1 MNAKFTPGPWQLKQ
15 NENCKHKDLQV
26 WTKHGYMVGT
36 KVIKVDET
44 RLDGESWLD
53 MRERT
58 EAKREQAKEEANAN
72 VALIA
77 CAPDM
82 YEMLES
88 KLDLI
93 RCGIGANY
101 SGDPKQNPKYLEVV
115 ELLKRARG
123 EL

>member
-1 MNAKFTPGPWQLKQ
+1 MNTKFTPGPWQLKQ
-15 NENCKHKDLQV
+15 NENCKRKDLQV

-36 KVIKVDET
+36 TVIKVDET

-58 EAKREQAKEEANAN
+58 EEKREQAKEEANAN

-82 YEMLES
+82 YKAIE
-88 KLDLI
+88 DLI
-93 RCGIGANY
+93 GILETEVFERY
-101 SGDPKQNPKYLEVV
+101 GDPGLLDGDAAEYKQ
-115 ELLKRARG
+115 LLKRARG
-123 EL
+123 E

>member
-1 MNAKFTPGPWQLKQ
+1 MKETKFTKGPWIN
-15 NENCKHKDLQV
+15 NEQGFLIGEDGAPVRVSGLGLMQSFADCDEHK
-26 WTKHGYMVGT
+26 
-36 KVIKVDET
+36 
-44 RLDGESWLD
+44 
-53 MRERT
+53 
-58 EAKREQAKEEANAN
+58 ANAN
-72 VALIA
+72 LMRL
-77 CAPDM
+77 APDM

-123 EL
+123 E

>member
-1 MNAKFTPGPWQLKQ
+1 MNTKFTPGPWVN
-15 NENCKHKDLQV
+15 NEQGFLIGKNGSPVKVAGIGSLQSFNNCDEHK
-26 WTKHGYMVGT
+26 
-36 KVIKVDET
+36 
-44 RLDGESWLD
+44 
-53 MRERT
+53 
-58 EAKREQAKEEANAN
+58 ANST
-72 VALIA
+72 LMK

-115 ELLKRARG
+115 ELLRRARG
-123 EL
+123 E